1 MIRYFLSVKCST
13 PECPN
18 ENPTEF
24 WYDNPETSHPC
35 GICGMT
41 ITECEVLKQGDF
53 EPHPPPP
60 PMITEEVLET
70 EES

>member
-13 PECPN
+13 PECSN
-18 ENPTEF
+18 NQNATEF

-35 GICGMT
+35 GICGMP
-41 ITECEVLKQGDF
+41 ITECEVLKQAEF
-53 EPHPPPP
+53 EPYPPPP
-60 PMITEEVLET
+60 PIRKVFEI